1 MSMNQPKYFFT
12 TLLLFVAAL
21 CPIAA
26 IYAPPIYT
34 VPLWILGLLLA
45 LLAVWS
51 AYRRYQQNA
60 RK

>member
-1 MSMNQPKYFFT
+1 MTMKQPKSILT
-12 TLLLFVAAL
+12 TLFLFGAAL

-45 LLAVWS
+45 LLAVWT
-51 AYRRYQQNA
+51 AYRRYQQNK
-60 RK
+60 RE